1 MWDIRYFCCHYVLVM
16 LQHSEDLVKVNSMA
30 EQSILR
36 GLGYSFSN
44 HNPFPDRWHN
54 CRVSWP
60 RSTLAALGWGL
71 CRDHIMLQISC
82 KNFMVAGG
90 KSHLWAWI
98 EEREGW
104 GGGSDSLGLHRGC
117 VTCGQL
123 KCPVWWLEMTWLL
136 AEFLQVGW
144 GWTWF
149 PPVTHGHMKMSNLCL
164 VSGIY

>member
-36 GLGYSFSN
+36 SLRYSFKN

-54 CRVSWP
+54 CRVPWP

-71 CRDHIMLQISC
+71 CRDHTMQQISC
-82 KNFMVAGG
+82 KNFMVAAG

-98 EEREGW
+98 GEREGW
-104 GGGSDSLGLHRGC
+104 GGGSDSLGLHRGY
-117 VTCGQL
+117 VTCGNSWSVQFGG
-123 KCPVWWLEMTWLL
+123 WRWHGSWQSSWRW
-136 AEFLQVGW
+136 AEGRLGSHQ
-144 GWTWF
+144 
-149 PPVTHGHMKMSNLCL
+149 
-164 VSGIY
+164 